1 MNDRIRCLF
10 DKMKSGNCFWSYSG
24 EIRPEDVGE
33 EILVETVLK
42 YGDVEDILLLFDC
55 FDGKRLYDIWVKRL
69 LFDRRFDR
77 LNFYLAKVFFDVDP
91 DAVRRDMSK
100 YDRKNKLEKLASR
113 D

>member
-10 DKMKSGNCFWSYSG
+10 DKMKAGNCFWSYSG

-33 EILVETVLK
+33 EVLVETVLK
-42 YGDVEDILLLFDC
+42 YGDVKDILLLFDC
-55 FDGKRLYDIWVKRL
+55 FDGKRLYNIWVKRL

-91 DAVRRDMSK
+91 DAVRRDMPE